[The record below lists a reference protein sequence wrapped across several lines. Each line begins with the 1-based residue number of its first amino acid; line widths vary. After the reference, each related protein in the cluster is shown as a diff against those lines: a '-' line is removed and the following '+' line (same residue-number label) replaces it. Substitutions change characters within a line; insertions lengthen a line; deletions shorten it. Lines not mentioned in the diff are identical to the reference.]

1 MMNWRRFWPPALWA
15 EIREL
20 RESLDGVLTFLPYVN
35 GPKCSRAR
43 AALRRGP

>member
-1 MMNWRRFWPPALWA
+1 MRRFWPPSLWA

-20 RESLDGVLTFLPYVN
+20 RESLEGVLTFLPYVN

-43 AALRRGP
+43 AALEKTK